1 MRRWGLIV
9 LVTVAPLSA
18 RHDVAG
24 CGTTSETSKETL
36 FLHRQARRARLAR
49 GMAPD
54 AAAAPGDRDI
64 GNIAIIEDTGGV
76 VERLNQ
82 FNLDGSTLTFTPS
95 AAGATR
101 YRFTASGASYDST
114 AAQGTP
120 VVALGDDDWRQ
131 FTLPFAFPFYGA
143 TYSTVF
149 LNSDGNLTFVTAES
163 ASTARTIGRV
173 TGGPPR
179 IAALFEDLDPSVVP
193 GGVRYLA
200 DATHA
205 VFTWVKVPEYSD
217 FGIGLTQTFQV
228 RLYAGGRVEFAYNGV
243 SPTNAVVGIAPGN
256 VQGATSLVSF
266 HNDPS
271 GDYPSAVVEFFANT
285 LAIDIVTVA
294 QRFYQTHEDAYDY
307 LVIYN
312 NMGVGAIPGAL
323 AYESTVRS
331 ASTGHG
337 VPVQDTGSEYG
348 SGSRLRSIMNMAQ
361 ISQYPLDPA
370 ATVPAR
376 AAAHDTPLTVLGHEA
391 GHLFN
396 AFASIRD
403 PNDPTRK
410 PMLGYG
416 GAHWSFLFNSEAS
429 LDEGEQ
435 ILDLGPDA
443 APRFLTAAVT
453 QGYSPLDQYL
463 MGFRPPT
470 EVPGTFVVTGSS
482 VSPLAHP
489 ISGIPLDGGRLDIG
503 VNDVIAAEGRRTPD
517 STVAQRHYRFAFILV
532 VAQGSTPSD
541 ANVQQL
547 ETYRLLFP
555 AYYAKAASNNATA
568 ETTLNRS
575 LKLSLAPAAGVV
587 AGGAASGTITV
598 QTPPKTDLT
607 VALRSTSGF
616 AQFPPT
622 VRIPAGA
629 TAAAIAFTGVKAGVD
644 ELVATPSDPAYET
657 AYARVQVADAAVAK
671 LVLVSGGPANPA
683 ATLVRVTDANG
694 LPYPGAQLTA
704 SVSPGGTVSPAA
716 VATDQQ
722 GQAIFKWNLDGTSA
736 SQLSITL
743 APAITL
749 ALRAGSGVPV
759 VAAVVNA
766 ASMESGASPGAL
778 GTLYGANLAGG
789 WSAQAAYPWPE
800 TLGGVKVLLGGTALP
815 LLYVS
820 DGQINFFVP
829 PGVALGPA
837 TITVVTASGDP
848 VSLPVT
854 LSALQPGIFPGA
866 ILHAGTGES
875 ATITPMRAGDFI
887 EIYCTGLGV
896 TRIVNGLSVTAVTPT
911 VFIGGVP
918 VKPAYSGLAPG
929 FTGLY
934 QVNVQIPPG
943 LAAGPQGVIL
953 SAGTAHSNEVR
964 ILVQ

>member
-1 MRRWGLIV
+1 MLRLGLI
-9 LVTVAPLSA
+9 LIALVAPLSA
-18 RHDVAG
+18 RHEVAG
-24 CGTTSETSKETL
+24 CGTTRETPGETL

-49 GMAPD
+49 GLAPD
-54 AAAAPGDRDI
+54 VAAAAGDRDI
-64 GNIAIIEDTGGV
+64 GNIAIVEDTGGV

-95 AAGATR
+95 AAGAAR
-101 YRFTASGASYDST
+101 YRFAASGASYDST

-131 FTLPFAFPFYGA
+131 FTLPFAFPFFGA

-163 ASTARTIGRV
+163 ASTGRTVGRV

-179 IAALFEDLDPSVVP
+179 IAPLFEDLDPSLVP

-200 DATHA
+200 DATHV
-205 VFTWVKVPEYSD
+205 VFTWVRVPEYSD
-217 FGIGLTQTFQV
+217 SGIGLAQTFQV
-228 RLYAGGRVEFAYNGV
+228 RLYASGRIEFAYNGV
-243 SPTNAVVGIAPGN
+243 SPASAVVGIAPGN
-256 VQGATSLVSF
+256 VQGPTNMVSF
-266 HNDPS
+266 HNDVS
-271 GDYPSAVVEFFANT
+271 GDYPSAVVEGFGNT
-285 LAIDIVTVA
+285 LAIDVVIVA

-312 NMGVGAIPGAL
+312 NMEIVALPSAL

-337 VPVQDTGSEYG
+337 VPVQDSGSEYG
-348 SGSRLRSIMNMAQ
+348 SASRLRSIMNMGQ
-361 ISQYPLDPA
+361 ISQYPLDPG

-376 AAAHDTPLTVLGHEA
+376 AASHDTPLTVLGHEA

-403 PNDPTRK
+403 PNDPARK

-416 GAHWSFLFNSEAS
+416 GSHWSFLFNSEAS

-435 ILDLGPDA
+435 ILDLGADA
-443 APRFLTAAVT
+443 VPRFLTGAVT

-463 MGFRPPT
+463 MGFRPAT
-470 EVPGTFVVTGSS
+470 DVPGTFVVTGSS

-489 ISGIPLDGGRLDIG
+489 ISGIPLNGSRFDIS

-541 ANVQQL
+541 ANVQQI
-547 ETYRLLFP
+547 ETYRQQFP
-555 AYYAKAASNNATA
+555 AFYAKAATNNATA

-575 LKLSLAPAAGVV
+575 VKLSIAPAAGVV

-598 QTPPKTDLT
+598 QTPPKTDLAI
-607 VALRSTSGF
+607 ALKATSGL
-616 AQFPPT
+616 AQFPGT
-622 VRIPAGA
+622 VRIPAGT
-629 TAAAIAFTGVKAGVD
+629 TAAAFAFTGVKAGVD
-644 ELVATPSDPAYET
+644 ELVAAPSDPAYET
-657 AYARVQVADAAVAK
+657 AYARVQVADASTAK
-671 LVLVSGGPANPA
+671 LVLVSGGPASPA
-683 ATLVRVTDANG
+683 ATVVRVTDANG
-694 LPYPGAQLTA
+694 LPYAGAQLDAT
-704 SVSPGGTVSPAA
+704 VSAGGTVSPAA
-716 VATDQQ
+716 IATDQQ
-722 GQAIFKWNLDGTSA
+722 GQAIFKWNWDGMGA
-736 SQLSITL
+736 SQLTITL

-749 ALRAGSGVPV
+749 VLRAGNGVPV

-789 WSAQAAYPWPE
+789 WSSQAAYPWPE

-815 LLYVS
+815 LLFVS

-837 TITVVTASGDP
+837 TLTVLPPASDP
-848 VSLPVT
+848 VNLPLT

-866 ILHAGTGES
+866 ILHAATGES
-875 ATITPMRAGDFI
+875 AVTTPARAGGFI
-887 EIYCTGLGV
+887 EIYCTGLGA

-934 QVNVQIPPG
+934 QVNAQIPPG
-943 LAAGPQGVIL
+943 LAGGPQGVIL
-953 SAGTAHSNEVR
+953 SAGTAHSNEVK